1 MVRITDKAFQY
12 TPSFATDLKKRFR
25 KMELERKRAQA
36 AAKKPVESVVDNSI
50 ISINSR
56 HTAAKI

>member
-25 KMELERKRAQA
+25 KMELERKRAQVA
-36 AAKKPVESVVDNSI
+36 AQKPVESVVDSNSI
-50 ISINSR
+50 ISISR
-56 HTAAKI
+56 HSAAKI